1 MTHQPTTRVRII
13 HSPCAYHGRVG
24 TIAAVAPDQLHP
36 YRVDDLAPW
45 PLWFGDRELVA
56 VYTPGDAA

>member
-1 MTHQPTTRVRII
+1 MTHEPTTRIRII

-36 YRVDDLAPW
+36 YRVDDLADW
-45 PLWFGDRELVA
+45 PLWFGGHEIE
-56 VYTPGDAA
+56 AAEWAGVQA